1 MNEELNNNN
10 KNIDISLQ
18 NPPTSPPSY
27 YLPSSP
33 AEVFIAYSLGESENN
48 LKIIEK
54 ETIKDN
60 NLKQQNNDFILNT
73 NELKQINERE
83 ENEED
88 EIIVVESPN
97 EEQKYALLKSRTRL
111 YRTLV
116 WLQFSMTVFTCIF
129 IMAIMVLVALIL
141 IMLQRTIDRA
151 DTAIR
156 DNPVSQLYTKIR
168 SAVDKIHM

>member
-1 MNEELNNNN
+1 MNEDLNNNN
-10 KNIDISLQ
+10 NIKINNIPIPPPLQ
-18 NPPTSPPSY
+18 LPPTSPPSY

-33 AEVFIAYSLGESENN
+33 AEVFVAYSLGENKAN

-54 ETIKDN
+54 KN
-60 NLKQQNNDFILNT
+60 QQNII
-73 NELKQINERE
+73 NELKQINEKE
-83 ENEED
+83 ENEQDD
-88 EIIVVESPN
+88 EVIVVESPQ

-141 IMLQRTIDRA
+141 IVLQRTIDRA

>member
-1 MNEELNNNN
+1 MNEELNNN
-10 KNIDISLQ
+10 ITSIT
-18 NPPTSPPSY
+18 PPKSPPSY

-33 AEVFIAYSLGESENN
+33 AEVFLAYSLGDNNNN

-54 ETIKDN
+54 NRE
-60 NLKQQNNDFILNT
+60 NLEEKENCVVLNT
-73 NELKQINERE
+73 VELE
-83 ENEED
+83 EIIKKEED
-88 EIIVVESPN
+88 GEEEIDDVVAVEQQD
-97 EEQKYALLKSRTRL
+97 QKYALLKRRTRL

-141 IMLQRTIDRA
+141 IVLQRTIDRA
-151 DTAIR
+151 DRYCR
-156 DNPVSQLYTKIR
+156 DNPVSQLYTKLK